1 MIDLATTPDTVNS
14 VSNLI
19 KLAVAPAFLLASVGG
34 LLGVFSGRLSRIIER
49 FDKIDALLVSS
60 RDSSRNKMKVDKLN
74 KQRRYLERRADNRN
88 RSIFFATATGIL
100 IAFSIITIFMSAFFV
115 FDGSALI
122 AIIFVTGMLS
132 LVIALSLFLKEIY
145 MATKFLKRDI
155 VY

>member
-1 MIDLATTPDTVNS
+1 MIDLGMNPDTVNS
-14 VSNLI
+14 VSHLI

-60 RDSSRNKMKVDKLN
+60 QASSRNKIKVEKLN
-74 KQRRYLERRADNRN
+74 KQRRFLEKRADNMN
-88 RSIFFATATGIL
+88 RSILFATATGIL

-115 FDGSALI
+115 FNGSSLI
-122 AIIFVTGMLS
+122 ATLFVAGMLS
-132 LVIALSLFLKEIY
+132 MVVALTLFLREIF

>member
-1 MIDLATTPDTVNS
+1 MIDLSTSPDTVNS
-14 VSNLI
+14 VSHLI

-49 FDKIDALLVSS
+49 FDKMDALLVSS
-60 RDSSRNKMKVDKLN
+60 RENNRNKIKIDQLN
-74 KQRRYLERRADNRN
+74 KQRHYLEKRADNMN
-88 RSIFFATATGIL
+88 LSILFVTGTGIL
-100 IAFSIITIFMSAFFV
+100 IAFSIITIFMSAFFI

-122 AIIFVTGMLS
+122 ATLFVAGMLALVTG
-132 LVIALSLFLKEIY
+132 LSLFLREIF

>member
-1 MIDLATTPDTVNS
+1 MIDLVTTPDTVNS

-74 KQRRYLERRADNRN
+74 KQRRYLERRADNMN

-132 LVIALSLFLKEIY
+132 LVAALSLFLKEIY

>member
-1 MIDLATTPDTVNS
+1 MIDLVTEPDMVNS
-14 VSNLI
+14 VSHLI

-60 RDSSRNKMKVDKLN
+60 RESNRNKIKVDKLN
-74 KQRRYLERRADNRN
+74 KQRRYLEKRADNMN
-88 RSIFFATATGIL
+88 LSILFATATGIL

-115 FDGSALI
+115 FDGSLYI
-122 AIIFVTGMLS
+122 AILFVTGMLS
-132 LVIALSLFLKEIY
+132 LVTALSLFLREIF